1 MSEVEAWGAMHE
13 RLVCS
18 LGRVGPRPE
27 RRHCLPCSH
36 TACATSRRRSNTSPR
51 PESAA
56 EQVCG
61 GGGGAGGRRCLPCLL
76 VAQLHSWEQQN
87 ERDELGRARGCAA
100 HAHTHTSPCLRAR
113 ARASL
118 TTPSR
123 RSQRLSRPPVTSKCS
138 PRVSGGGCAR
148 CRRAEAAHQH
158 RGGALQIARR
168 ALRDRLL
175 PQHRPRVAQQDV
187 RAPRREQATR
197 ARARARPRPVP
208 AD

>member
-148 CRRAEAAHQH
+148 CRRAEPTSRWCATNRTACASRSPATAAPSS
-158 RGGALQIARR
+158 RGATRCAR
-168 ALRDRLL
+168 A
-175 PQHRPRVAQQDV
+175 
-187 RAPRREQATR
+187 APRASDPRPCPCPPQ
-197 ARARARPRPVP
+197 ARPR
-208 AD
+208 